1 MAASNIS
8 SDAAFSRVSDAASTV
23 LAVDLGGSALK
34 ACLFTIDGGVIGTT
48 SVPLAFIETGDGRS
62 EQDPEVWWNA
72 LGQAVADIARQDCGG
87 LARTTAVAI
96 CGFTRTQVFVDA
108 EGNPVRAAIGFRDA
122 RAQEEVEA
130 ALAQN
135 GIALHPETSHL
146 NAFHPL
152 ARLAWLRR
160 AEPSAWAATMTVLE
174 PKDYLAFR
182 LTGKLRSDHISQHR
196 LKCAFTSRHSSLAT
210 ALGIGRD
217 VLPPLGEPADK
228 VGDVRPDLPGALA
241 HIAGAQVFCGS
252 HDTWAAVA
260 GMGALRPGRAYCISG
275 SSEVF
280 GLISD
285 VELTAEGLVSIE
297 WGRNIW
303 QLGGPGQN
311 GSNALA
317 WIVDR
322 LDRSDRPFARRLED
336 LLSQQQASN
345 TPLIFHPFLHGE
357 RVPYWDK
364 DLRASFL
371 GLGSE
376 HGPADLVRA
385 VMEGVA
391 FVNRVVLERA
401 EQAAGRHAEEVRI
414 GGGGSRSTVWNQIRA
429 NVLGRPVLA
438 SPVAEMGLAGCL
450 ALARLGLG
458 IDDSLTTAADAV
470 SPQFARFDPD
480 QAQRH
485 QLDVLFSVFNETHDA
500 VLRASYLLSQ
510 IKRG

>member
-1 MAASNIS
+1 
-8 SDAAFSRVSDAASTV
+8 
-23 LAVDLGGSALK
+23 
-34 ACLFTIDGGVIGTT
+34 
-48 SVPLAFIETGDGRS
+48 
-62 EQDPEVWWNA
+62 
-72 LGQAVADIARQDCGG
+72 
-87 LARTTAVAI
+87 
-96 CGFTRTQVFVDA
+96 
-108 EGNPVRAAIGFRDA
+108 
-122 RAQEEVEA
+122 
-130 ALAQN
+130 
-135 GIALHPETSHL
+135 
-146 NAFHPL
+146 
-152 ARLAWLRR
+152 
-160 AEPSAWAATMTVLE
+160 
-174 PKDYLAFR
+174 
-182 LTGKLRSDHISQHR
+182 
-196 LKCAFTSRHSSLAT
+196 
-210 ALGIGRD
+210 
-217 VLPPLGEPADK
+217 
-228 VGDVRPDLPGALA
+228 
-241 HIAGAQVFCGS
+241 
-252 HDTWAAVA
+252 
-260 GMGALRPGRAYCISG
+260 MGALRPGRAYCISG

-364 DLRASFL
+364 DLRAAFL